1 MSSFG
6 TDPPSVGSRILF
18 LSRASDSQRLI
29 SLFAENLRKLN
40 GSTLIKGVTW
50 DPVGEYLAAQVADI
64 SMKVWRTSDWKEEAS
79 IKSPFQGKDDSF
91 FFRCTWSPE
100 GSVIVGPNAV
110 VGQRPGAVLIK
121 RHEWSEQSE
130 RDSLLGHSSTV
141 QVAVSC
147 LSLSLSLSLSHF
159 SLCMRQT
166 EYHCRS
172 IQRFNP
178 ALFSRSNAKGKK
190 EPMGIVALGSDD
202 HRISIWGTGGKGGCI
217 SSILAFK
224 DSVMDLSWSSDGV
237 ILAASSFDG
246 SVVLINFQDDFGEPM
261 SKNELVRG
269 A

>member
-6 TDPPSVGSRILF
+6 TDPPSVGSCVLF

-147 LSLSLSLSLSHF
+147 LSLSLIFLFVCGKLNITAAQFRDSTPRSSHD
-159 SLCMRQT
+159 QT
-166 EYHCRS
+166 
-172 IQRFNP
+172 P
-178 ALFSRSNAKGKK
+178 KGKRS
-190 EPMGIVALGSDD
+190 PWVLWPLGRMTTGFLFGGLVA
-202 HRISIWGTGGKGGCI
+202 RE
-217 SSILAFK
+217 
-224 DSVMDLSWSSDGV
+224 
-237 ILAASSFDG
+237 AASPASWH
-246 SVVLINFQDDFGEPM
+246 SRI
-261 SKNELVRG
+261 R
-269 A
+269 